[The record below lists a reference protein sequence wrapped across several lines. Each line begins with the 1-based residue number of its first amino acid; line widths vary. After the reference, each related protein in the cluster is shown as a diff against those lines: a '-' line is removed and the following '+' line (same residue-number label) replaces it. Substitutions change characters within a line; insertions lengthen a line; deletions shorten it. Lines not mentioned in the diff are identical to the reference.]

1 MKRIGIIGAMA
12 QEVSTLVSQLDNPQR
27 YEHAG
32 FVFHTGTR
40 YGLEVIVLQS
50 GIGKVNA
57 AVGTAILLER
67 HQPDAIINTGSAGGF
82 AADLAIGDVI
92 ISDEVRHHDVDAVV
106 FGYEIGQ
113 VPGMPAAY
121 LADKSLREVA
131 RNAIASL
138 GEVQVREGLIATG
151 DAFMA
156 DPARVDATRAQ
167 FPSMLAVEMEGA
179 AIAQTCHLY
188 QCPFVVIRALSDIP
202 GSGDNHLSFDEFLEV
217 AADHSSRMVDQMLK
231 QLGNVYQGLLSA
243 WSRRPLKRRRFLLRP
258 GLLRPNRP
266 VKRLPRQQWNNVL
279 SLSVRITL
287 RQCPTPSL

>member
-12 QEVSTLVSQLDNPQR
+12 QEVNILAGQLDNAER

-40 YGLEVIVLQS
+40 HGLEVIILQS

-82 AADLAIGDVI
+82 ATDLAIGDVI

-106 FGYEIGQ
+106 FGYELGQ

-121 LADKSLREVA
+121 QADLHLREIA
-131 RNAIASL
+131 RGAISAL
-138 GEVQVREGLIATG
+138 GEVNVREGMIATG

-156 DPARVDATRAQ
+156 DPERVATTRAQ
-167 FPSMLAVEMEGA
+167 FPTMLAVEMEGA
-179 AIAQTCHLY
+179 AIAQTCYLY
-188 QCPFVVIRALSDIP
+188 SCPFVVIRALSDIP
-202 GSGDNHLSFDEFLEV
+202 GSGDNHLSFEQFLDI
-217 AADHSSRMVDQMLK
+217 AADHSSRMVDQMLIA
-231 QLGNVYQGLLSA
+231 LGDTQ
-243 WSRRPLKRRRFLLRP
+243 
-258 GLLRPNRP
+258 
-266 VKRLPRQQWNNVL
+266 
-279 SLSVRITL
+279 
-287 RQCPTPSL
+287 

>member
-12 QEVSTLVSQLDNPQR
+12 QEVSTLVSQLDNRQR

-231 QLGNVYQGLLSA
+231 QLGNV
-243 WSRRPLKRRRFLLRP
+243 
-258 GLLRPNRP
+258 
-266 VKRLPRQQWNNVL
+266 
-279 SLSVRITL
+279 
-287 RQCPTPSL
+287 

>member
-32 FVFHTGTR
+32 FVFYSGTR

-82 AADLAIGDVI
+82 AADLKIGDVI

-121 LADKSLREVA
+121 QADTVLREIA

-156 DPARVDATRAQ
+156 DPARVVATRTQ
-167 FPSMLAVEMEGA
+167 FPLMLAVEMEGA
-179 AIAQTCHLY
+179 AIAQTCYLY
-188 QCPFVVIRALSDIP
+188 RCPFVVIRALSDIP
-202 GSGDNHLSFDEFLEV
+202 GSGDNHLTFDQFLEV
-217 AADHSSRMVDQMLK
+217 AADHSSRMVDLMLK
-231 QLGNVYQGLLSA
+231 QLG
-243 WSRRPLKRRRFLLRP
+243 
-258 GLLRPNRP
+258 
-266 VKRLPRQQWNNVL
+266 
-279 SLSVRITL
+279 TD
-287 RQCPTPSL
+287 

>member
-12 QEVSTLVSQLDNPQR
+12 QEVGILVGQLDNAER

-32 FVFHTGTR
+32 FVFHTGMR
-40 YGLEVIVLQS
+40 HGLEVVILQS

-67 HQPDAIINTGSAGGF
+67 HHPDAIINTGSAGGF
-82 AADLAIGDVI
+82 ASDLNIGDVI

-121 LADKSLREVA
+121 LADVQLR
-131 RNAIASL
+131 AIARQAIKEV
-138 GEVQVREGLIATG
+138 GEVNVREGLIATG
-151 DAFMA
+151 DAFMS
-156 DPARVDATRAQ
+156 DPARVAATQAQ
-167 FPSMLAVEMEGA
+167 FPSMLAVEMEAA

-202 GSGDNHLSFDEFLEV
+202 GNDDNHLSFEQFLDV
-217 AADHSSRMVDQMLK
+217 AAAHSSRMVDHML
-231 QLGNVYQGLLSA
+231 QTLGQ
-243 WSRRPLKRRRFLLRP
+243 R
-258 GLLRPNRP
+258 
-266 VKRLPRQQWNNVL
+266 
-279 SLSVRITL
+279 
-287 RQCPTPSL
+287 

>member
-167 FPSMLAVEMEGA
+167 FPSMLK
-179 AIAQTCHLY
+179 
-188 QCPFVVIRALSDIP
+188 RATST
-202 GSGDNHLSFDEFLEV
+202 
-217 AADHSSRMVDQMLK
+217 
-231 QLGNVYQGLLSA
+231 SA
-243 WSRRPLKRRRFLLRP
+243 
-258 GLLRPNRP
+258 
-266 VKRLPRQQWNNVL
+266 
-279 SLSVRITL
+279 
-287 RQCPTPSL
+287 PSW

>member
-12 QEVSTLVSQLDNPQR
+12 QEVSTLAGQLDNPQR

-32 FVFHTGTR
+32 FVLHTGTR

-82 AADLAIGDVI
+82 ATDLNIGDVI
-92 ISDEVRHHDVDAVV
+92 ISDELRHHDVDAVV
-106 FGYEIGQ
+106 FGYEVGQ

-121 LADKSLREVA
+121 QADTQLRNVA

-138 GEVQVREGLIATG
+138 GEVQVREGMIATG

-156 DPARVDATRAQ
+156 DPARVEATRVQ
-167 FPSMLAVEMEGA
+167 FPTMLAVEMEGA
-179 AIAQTCHLY
+179 AIAQACYLY
-188 QCPFVVIRALSDIP
+188 GCPFVVIRALSDIP
-202 GSGDNHLSFDEFLEV
+202 GSGDNHLSFDQFLAI

-231 QLGNVYQGLLSA
+231 QLGNA
-243 WSRRPLKRRRFLLRP
+243 
-258 GLLRPNRP
+258 
-266 VKRLPRQQWNNVL
+266 
-279 SLSVRITL
+279 
-287 RQCPTPSL
+287 

>member
-138 GEVQVREGLIATG
+138 REVQVREGLIATG

-156 DPARVDATRAQ
+156 DPVRVDATRAQ

-231 QLGNVYQGLLSA
+231 QLGNV
-243 WSRRPLKRRRFLLRP
+243 
-258 GLLRPNRP
+258 
-266 VKRLPRQQWNNVL
+266 
-279 SLSVRITL
+279 
-287 RQCPTPSL
+287 

>member
-156 DPARVDATRAQ
+156 NPARVDATRAQ

-231 QLGNVYQGLLSA
+231 QLGNV
-243 WSRRPLKRRRFLLRP
+243 
-258 GLLRPNRP
+258 
-266 VKRLPRQQWNNVL
+266 
-279 SLSVRITL
+279 
-287 RQCPTPSL
+287 

>member
-12 QEVSTLVSQLDNPQR
+12 QEINVLVEQLDNAER

-40 YGLEVIVLQS
+40 HGLEIVILLS

-82 AADLAIGDVI
+82 ASDLKIGDVI

-121 LADKSLREVA
+121 LADKLLRDIA
-131 RNAIASL
+131 RQAIATV
-138 GEVQVREGLIATG
+138 GEVNVREGLIATG

-156 DPARVDATRAQ
+156 DPARVAATRAQ
-167 FPSMLAVEMEGA
+167 FPSMLAVEMEAA

-202 GSGDNHLSFDEFLEV
+202 GNDDNHLSFEEFLDV
-217 AADHSSRMVDQMLK
+217 AAAHSSRMVEEML
-231 QLGNVYQGLLSA
+231 LGLASA
-243 WSRRPLKRRRFLLRP
+243 
-258 GLLRPNRP
+258 N
-266 VKRLPRQQWNNVL
+266 Q
-279 SLSVRITL
+279 
-287 RQCPTPSL
+287 

>member
-92 ISDEVRHHDVDAVV
+92 ISDEVRHHDVDDVV

-131 RNAIASL
+131 RNAIVSL

-231 QLGNVYQGLLSA
+231 QLGNV
-243 WSRRPLKRRRFLLRP
+243 
-258 GLLRPNRP
+258 
-266 VKRLPRQQWNNVL
+266 
-279 SLSVRITL
+279 
-287 RQCPTPSL
+287 

>member
-12 QEVSTLVSQLDNPQR
+12 QEISILVGQLDNAER

-32 FVFHTGTR
+32 FVFHTGMR
-40 YGLEVIVLQS
+40 HGLEVVILQS

-82 AADLAIGDVI
+82 ASDLKIGDVI

-121 LADKSLREVA
+121 VADTQLRGIA
-131 RNAIASL
+131 RQAIDVL
-138 GEVQVREGLIATG
+138 GEVSVREGLIATG
-151 DAFMA
+151 DAFMS
-156 DPARVDATRAQ
+156 DPARVAATRAQ
-167 FPSMLAVEMEGA
+167 FPTMLAVEMEAA

-202 GSGDNHLSFDEFLEV
+202 GAEDNHLSFEQFLDI
-217 AADHSSRMVDQMLK
+217 AATHSSRMVDQMLLT
-231 QLGNVYQGLLSA
+231 LGQH
-243 WSRRPLKRRRFLLRP
+243 
-258 GLLRPNRP
+258 
-266 VKRLPRQQWNNVL
+266 
-279 SLSVRITL
+279 
-287 RQCPTPSL
+287 